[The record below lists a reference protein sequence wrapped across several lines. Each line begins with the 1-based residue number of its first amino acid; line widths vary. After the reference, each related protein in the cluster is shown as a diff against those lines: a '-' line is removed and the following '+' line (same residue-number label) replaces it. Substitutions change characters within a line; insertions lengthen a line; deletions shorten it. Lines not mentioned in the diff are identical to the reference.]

1 MADHHRHSCHPV
13 AIGVAVAMLPA
24 LRAVSLHNM
33 SVRALSVYD
42 YVLGVGSI
50 VVMGF
55 QNWDEQRICTYA
67 VGRRGGGPASAMV

>member
-1 MADHHRHSCHPV
+1 
-13 AIGVAVAMLPA
+13 
-24 LRAVSLHNM
+24 M